1 MRMKYETKM
10 KAYYPKRLYFLD
22 IYLQNQ
28 KSQILNKEEF
38 EMMNKPMEEIQFEK
52 YLRSM
57 IEK

>member
-1 MRMKYETKM
+1 MKYETKM

-22 IYLQNQ
+22 IYHQNQ

>member
-1 MRMKYETKM
+1 MKYETKM